1 MSPDPIRILLIEDNQ
16 ADATLVERY
25 LDQNSENSQFRV
37 DWANRVSEGCNRLV
51 QGGHDLVLLD
61 LSLPDS
67 DGADTYE
74 SVISAA
80 GAVPV
85 VVMTG
90 QNDGAQA
97 LRAVSGGAQDY
108 LVKDRVDADILVR
121 SIRYAIERKRVEEK
135 LRVSEERYS
144 LAVDGAMDG
153 VWDWDLE
160 SESIYYSDRWKSMI
174 GWQPGEV
181 GSDIEAWFSRV
192 HPTDLP
198 GLKQQLG
205 DHLAGATAHF
215 ENEHRLL
222 EKGGTYRWVLARGLA
237 VSDDAGR
244 RTRIAGSLTDI
255 HERKLTQEQL
265 LHDAMHDGL
274 TQLPNS
280 ALFQDRLRVAI
291 AQAERR
297 SNYLFAVL
305 FFDLDRF
312 KVINDS
318 LGHAVGDR
326 LLVAIARRLLS
337 FLRPGDTVA
346 RLGGDEFAILANDI
360 DDPSDATRIAERI
373 QEELSRPF
381 DLGGH
386 EVFTGA
392 SIGIAMSSTGY
403 TSPQD
408 VLRDADIAMY
418 RAKSRG
424 GKHHAVFDLD
434 MHQRAVELLQL
445 ETDLRRAVN
454 GGEFVTHYQPIV
466 DLERGR
472 IQGFEALVR
481 WRHPQRGLVYP
492 KEFISVAE
500 ETGMI
505 VPLGWSVIRQA
516 CEQMSKWRL
525 AAPDQD
531 LSLSVNLSPRQ
542 FAQPDLIDRLLEIL
556 NDTGMD
562 PTKLRIEIIES
573 LIMDDAESAIAK
585 LGKLR
590 DLGLELHLDDFGT
603 GYSSLSYLHKLP
615 THTVKID
622 RSFVRRMRDGNGRDE
637 IVETIVS
644 LAQGLGMHVA
654 AEGME
659 TPEQFRKLRKLEC
672 EYGQGYY
679 FSRPLDGSHALSLIE
694 ESPRWKPVRS
704 TVG

>member
-1 MSPDPIRILLIEDNQ
+1 MNAGPIRILLIEDNP
-16 ADATLVERY
+16 ADANLVERY
-25 LDQNSENSQFRV
+25 LGQDSGDSGFQLEWADRV
-37 DWANRVSEGCNRLV
+37 ADGCDRLK

-67 DGADTYE
+67 DGAQTYE
-74 SVISAA
+74 TVISGA
-80 GAVPV
+80 GRVPV

-90 QNDGAQA
+90 QNDGEQA
-97 LRAVSGGAQDY
+97 LAAVREGAQDY

-121 SIRYAIERKRVEEK
+121 SIRYAIERKRIEEK

-144 LAVDGAMDG
+144 LAVTGANDG
-153 VWDWDLE
+153 VWDWDVDAGTV
-160 SESIYYSDRWKSMI
+160 YFSDRWKQML
-174 GWQPGEV
+174 GWSAEDV
-181 GSDIEAWFSRV
+181 GQDSDAWLSRV
-192 HPTDLP
+192 HPSDLP
-198 GLKQQLG
+198 TVKQQLV
-205 DHLAGATAHF
+205 DHLAGRTGHF

-222 EKGGTYRWVLARGLA
+222 EKGGTYRWVLARGLS
-237 VSDDAGR
+237 VSDKTGR
-244 RTRIAGSLTDI
+244 VIRMAGSLTDI
-255 HERKLTQEQL
+255 HDRKMTEERL

-274 TQLPNS
+274 TQLPNA
-280 ALFQDRLRVAI
+280 ALFRDRLRVAI

-297 SNYLFAVL
+297 QNYLFAVL

-360 DDPSDATRIAERI
+360 DDPRDATRIAERI
-373 QEELSRPF
+373 QEELSLPF

-392 SIGIAMSSTGY
+392 SIGIALSSTGY
-403 TSPQD
+403 SSEQE

-424 GKHHAVFDLD
+424 GSHHAVFDET
-434 MHQRAVELLQL
+434 MHRRAVELLQL
-445 ETDLRRAVN
+445 ETDLRRAVD
-454 GGEFVTHYQPIV
+454 GEEFVTHYQPIV
-466 DLERGR
+466 DLKNGR

-481 WRHPQRGLVYP
+481 WRHPERGLVYP
-492 KEFISVAE
+492 DEFIPVAE

-516 CEQMSKWRL
+516 CLQTAKWCGEVSNRNL
-525 AAPDQD
+525 A
-531 LSLSVNLSPRQ
+531 LSVNLSPRQ
-542 FAQPDLIDRLLEIL
+542 FAQPDLIERLLEIL
-556 NDTGMD
+556 RDTGME
-562 PTKLRIEIIES
+562 PSNLRLEIIES
-573 LIMDDAESAIAK
+573 LIMDDARSAIAK
-585 LGKLR
+585 LGRLC
-590 DLGLELHLDDFGT
+590 DLGLQLHIDDFGT

-622 RSFVRRMRDGNGRDE
+622 RSFVTRMKPGGGQDE

-644 LAQGLGMHVA
+644 LARGLGMHVA
-654 AEGME
+654 AEGLE
-659 TPEQFRKLRKLEC
+659 TSDQFRKLCQLKC

-679 FSRPLDGSHALSLIE
+679 FSRPLDSEAAGALIAENPLWRP
-694 ESPRWKPVRS
+694 ES
-704 TVG
+704 GE

>member
-1 MSPDPIRILLIEDNQ
+1 MTPDPIRILLIEDNP

-25 LDQNSENSQFRV
+25 LGQSSQESEFRV
-37 DWANRVSEGCNRLV
+37 EWANRVADGRNRLR

-67 DGADTYE
+67 DGAETYE
-74 SVISAA
+74 TVLSDA
-80 GAVPV
+80 GTVPV

-90 QNDGAQA
+90 QNDSDQA
-97 LRAVSGGAQDY
+97 LRAVREGAQDY

-121 SIRYAIERKRVEEK
+121 SIRYAIERKRVEEQ
-135 LRVSEERYS
+135 LRISEERYS
-144 LAVDGAMDG
+144 LAVTGAKDG
-153 VWDWDLE
+153 VWDWDLRT
-160 SESIYYSDRWKSMI
+160 ESIYFSDRWKSMLGWDPEDI
-174 GWQPGEV
+174 GEEI
-181 GSDIEAWFSRV
+181 DAWLSRV
-192 HPTDLP
+192 HPGDLP
-198 GLKQQLG
+198 ALKQRLS
-205 DHLAGATAHF
+205 DHLSGATPHF
-215 ENEHRLL
+215 ESEHRIL

-237 VSDDAGR
+237 VSDDSGR
-244 RTRIAGSLTDI
+244 VTRVAGSLTDI
-255 HERKLTQEQL
+255 HDRKMTEEQL

-280 ALFQDRLRVAI
+280 ALFQDRLQVAI

-297 SNYLFAVL
+297 PNYLFAVL

-318 LGHAVGDR
+318 LGHSVGDR

-392 SIGIAMSSTGY
+392 SIGIAMSSSGY
-403 TSPQD
+403 KSPQE

-418 RAKSRG
+418 RAKSHG
-424 GKHHAVFDLD
+424 GKHHAVFDLS

-445 ETDLRRAVN
+445 ETDLRRAVA

-466 DLERGR
+466 DLNGGR
-472 IQGFEALVR
+472 IKGFEALVR
-481 WRHPQRGLVYP
+481 WRHPERGLVYP

-505 VPLGWSVIRQA
+505 VPLGWSVIREA
-516 CEQMSKWRL
+516 CKQMSKWREG
-525 AAPDQD
+525 APEQD
-531 LSLSVNLSPRQ
+531 LALSVNLSPRQ
-542 FAQPDLIDRLLEIL
+542 FAQPDLIDRLLEVL
-556 NDTGMD
+556 QETGMD
-562 PTKLRIEIIES
+562 PSKLRLEIIES

-590 DLGLELHLDDFGT
+590 DLGLQLHLDDFGT

-622 RSFVRRMRDGNGRDE
+622 RSFVKRMSGAEGRDE
-637 IVETIVS
+637 IIETIVS
-644 LAQGLGMHVA
+644 LARGLGMHVA
-654 AEGME
+654 AEGLE
-659 TPEQFRKLRKLEC
+659 TPHQFRKLRQLEC

-679 FSRPLDGSHALSLIE
+679 FSRPLDGEQAQLLIDQK
-694 ESPRWKPVRS
+694 PRWRLSARS
-704 TVG
+704 

>member
-1 MSPDPIRILLIEDNQ
+1 MSLDPIRILLIEDNP
-16 ADATLVERY
+16 ADASLVERY
-25 LDQNSENSQFRV
+25 LDQSSSGSKFEV
-37 DWANRVSEGCNRLV
+37 DWATRVADGRSRLRE
-51 QGGHDLVLLD
+51 GGHDLVLLD

-67 DGADTYE
+67 DGAETYR
-74 SVISAA
+74 SVISDA
-80 GAVPV
+80 GSVPV

-90 QNDGAQA
+90 RNDGEQA
-97 LRAVSGGAQDY
+97 LQAVREGAQDY

-135 LRVSEERYS
+135 LRISEERYS
-144 LAVDGAMDG
+144 LAVTGAKDG
-153 VWDWDLE
+153 VWDWDLKTK
-160 SESIYYSDRWKSMI
+160 SIYFSERWKSMLGWASGDI
-174 GWQPGEV
+174 GD
-181 GSDIEAWFSRV
+181 DIDAWFSRV
-192 HPTDLP
+192 HPSDLP
-198 GLKQQLG
+198 ALKQQLG
-205 DHLAGATAHF
+205 DHLSGGTDHF
-215 ENEHRLL
+215 ENEHRIL
-222 EKGGTYRWVLARGLA
+222 EKSGTYRWVLARGLA
-237 VSDDAGR
+237 VSDESGR
-244 RTRIAGSLTDI
+244 RTRVAGSLTDI
-255 HERKLTQEQL
+255 HGRKMTEEQL

-274 TQLPNS
+274 TQLPNL
-280 ALFQDRLRVAI
+280 ALFQDRLKVAI
-291 AQAERR
+291 AQAQRR
-297 SNYLFAVL
+297 PDYLFAVL

-346 RLGGDEFAILANDI
+346 RLGGDEFAILANGI
-360 DDPSDATRIAERI
+360 DDPRDAIRIAERI

-403 TSPQD
+403 TCPQD

-418 RAKSRG
+418 RAKSHG
-424 GKHHAVFDLD
+424 GKHHAVFDLT
-434 MHQRAVELLQL
+434 MHRRAVELLQL
-445 ETDLRRAVN
+445 ETDLRRAVD

-466 DLERGR
+466 DLEEGR
-472 IQGFEALVR
+472 ISGFEALVR
-481 WRHPQRGLVYP
+481 WRHPERGLVYP
-492 KEFISVAE
+492 QEFISVAE

-505 VPLGWSVIRQA
+505 VPLGWSVIREA
-516 CEQMSKWRL
+516 CAQMSKWRQR
-525 AAPDQD
+525 APEQD

-542 FAQPDLIDRLLEIL
+542 FAQPDLIERLLEVL
-556 NDTGMD
+556 QDTGMD
-562 PTKLRIEIIES
+562 PTKLSLEIIES

-590 DLGLELHLDDFGT
+590 DLGLQLHLDDFGT

-615 THTVKID
+615 THTIKID
-622 RSFVRRMRDGNGRDE
+622 RSFISRMTGAEGPDK

-654 AEGME
+654 AEGLE
-659 TPEQFRKLRKLEC
+659 TQEQFLKLRKLEC

-679 FSRPLDGSHALSLIE
+679 FSKPVDSEHAQALID
-694 ESPRWKPVRS
+694 ESPRWKPES
-704 TVG
+704 GE